1 MKLKKIISSLLVAV
15 MAISMSVVSFADGET
30 KYLYFGQAEY
40 EDGQNVTVDLYLHE
54 DVKKVSGFSQV
65 IITYSADAY
74 RFVSGSTVVSTAAVS
89 EYEDGIV
96 AYIDED
102 AAEKTIADPTVP
114 FITMEFEV
122 EDPAKIGEVPFSVCL
137 LEEGYTTI
145 NIIFEDS
152 TKILL
157 DDAEDQKYTSDMTVT
172 KKAPVTPEP
181 PVQEEPEAGD
191 IKTEETVL
199 SENKKF
205 LEIYDNNTQPRYV
218 AIEEKSDVAVTA
230 TTVLKATYN
239 GTTKQANLY
248 NLLGVDEEARGNI
261 TIGKLTIKM
270 VLPLNSAQPTD
281 SIFNFV
287 IQ

>member
-1 MKLKKIISSLLVAV
+1 MRKFKILMAV
-15 MAISMSVVSFADGET
+15 MVSMLAFGLTSYAATFNFDENVVVENNTATVTLKLDPNTTIPSVGEACAMSFEIGDGLGFEIAEEETITEPNGKGYWISLDENLFLWTYEETIEFTDPSEYAFKMTFTLKESGDRTVTLRINDETYYCDGE
-30 KYLYFGQAEY
+30 GGDIEGV
-40 EDGQNVTVDLYLHE
+40 EE
-54 DVKKVSGFSQV
+54 VS
-65 IITYSADAY
+65 ITIPS
-74 RFVSGSTVVSTAAVS
+74 S
-89 EYEDGIV
+89 E
-96 AYIDED
+96 
-102 AAEKTIADPTVP
+102 P
-114 FITMEFEV
+114 
-122 EDPAKIGEVPFSVCL
+122 
-137 LEEGYTTI
+137 
-145 NIIFEDS
+145 
-152 TKILL
+152 
-157 DDAEDQKYTSDMTVT
+157 
-172 KKAPVTPEP
+172 PVTPEPPVDPEP